1 LIHVLIGWLFIIR
14 NLVLVEKIK
23 IFIVVLLIQIRR
35 LFFLI
40 LNIIL
45 MILWLTHLIFL
56 WILISRRILKFIY
69 WKSIFLLGIPFY
81 LCILFIFFFLIKI
94 LLMIILRKNLRIR
107 ITVINRYFF
116 RFKILINKINFF
128 FIILIERVLNILS
141 FNFHAAFL
149 VLNRTWTTSWLF

>member
-1 LIHVLIGWLFIIR
+1 LIHVLTGWLFIIR

-45 MILWLTHLIFL
+45 MILLLTHLIFL
-56 WILISRRILKFIY
+56 RILISRRILKFID

-81 LCILFIFFFLIKI
+81 SCILLIFFLLTKI
-94 LLMIILRKNLRIR
+94 LLMNILLKNLRIR
-107 ITVINRYFF
+107 IAVINRYFF

-128 FIILIERVLNILS
+128 FIILIERVLNILC

-149 VLNRTWTTSWLF
+149 VLHRPWATSWLF

>member
-1 LIHVLIGWLFIIR
+1 MTGWLFIIR

-45 MILWLTHLIFL
+45 MILLLTHLIFL
-56 WILISRRILKFIY
+56 RILISRRILKFIY

-81 LCILFIFFFLIKI
+81 FWILFIFFLLTKI
-94 LLMIILRKNLRIR
+94 LLMNILLKNLRIR
-107 ITVINRYFF
+107 IAVINRYFF
-116 RFKILINKINFF
+116 RFNILINKINFF

-149 VLNRTWTTSWLF
+149 VLNRPWTTSWLF

>member
-1 LIHVLIGWLFIIR
+1 MIHVLTGWLFIIR

-40 LNIIL
+40 LNFIL
-45 MILWLTHLIFL
+45 MILLLTHLIFF

-69 WKSIFLLGIPFY
+69 WKSIFLLGVPFY
-81 LCILFIFFFLIKI
+81 LSILFFFFFLTKI
-94 LLMIILRKNLRIR
+94 LLMNILLKNLRIR
-107 ITVINRYFF
+107 IAIINRYFF
-116 RFKILINKINFF
+116 RFKILIKKINFF

-149 VLNRTWTTSWLF
+149 VLNRPWTTSWLF